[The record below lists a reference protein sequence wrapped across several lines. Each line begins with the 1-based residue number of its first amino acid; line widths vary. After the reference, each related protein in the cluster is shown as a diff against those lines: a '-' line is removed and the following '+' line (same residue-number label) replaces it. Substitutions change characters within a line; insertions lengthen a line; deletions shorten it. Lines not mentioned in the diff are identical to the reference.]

1 MGQTYRRLN
10 TRRAVNPLMS
20 DFVEPLADM
29 CVGRHHIQRQ
39 TRTLERSGQRGNE
52 TALQIPVEALN
63 LALGLGTVRAADLG
77 NKTKLIGQRS
87 QSGMPTV
94 LALPKSISLG
104 DDGSGVIKQC
114 LLGHAAKVSERL
126 PKPCQPGFAVLSLGE
141 TDKACSTKT
150 KCRHERLKRLTAS
163 SNGGEVHLYLLAGQC
178 LETYHRLF
186 CLTFEGANISLQ
198 TTDAA
203 AVPQCRDLTQ
213 QDGRRNPVW
222 ARRLNT
228 LVQVVLEG
236 VDFAR
241 TCGSHLV
248 TG

>member
-178 LETYHRLF
+178 L
-186 CLTFEGANISLQ
+186 
-198 TTDAA
+198 
-203 AVPQCRDLTQ
+203 V
-213 QDGRRNPVW
+213 
-222 ARRLNT
+222 
-228 LVQVVLEG
+228 
-236 VDFAR
+236 
-241 TCGSHLV
+241 
-248 TG
+248 